1 MEEKYTVFDV
11 ETPNGANDRIC
22 SIGISEI
29 ENGMIIESQN
39 IFVNPECEFDSFNI
53 HIHGISERDVIDAE
67 TFLYIWPKLR
77 PLFLDRVIIAHN
89 APFDLSVLRKTL
101 AAYGIEEKE
110 IHYLDT
116 VKAARCIYPELPNYK
131 LNTL

>member
-53 HIHGISERDVIDAE
+53 HILLVGDEGSSAWIAGNYGTKVKKAMSLQEKGIPVTI
-67 TFLYIWPKLR
+67 LR
-77 PLFLDRVIIAHN
+77 ESDYFI
-89 APFDLSVLRKTL
+89 K
-101 AAYGIEEKE
+101 
-110 IHYLDT
+110 
-116 VKAARCIYPELPNYK
+116 
-131 LNTL
+131 